1 MKRTL
6 SNEPSPNA
14 SQGEAIN
21 HTPNQANQANPPADN
36 GAGTIAPTVYTPP
49 GHDTTTEYPL
59 MAFDENAELPDWD
72 TFERMLPRTP
82 PVAVNRNTENMSHS
96 EVNED
101 EQSEEDQFD
110 DFPSLSDSETNSDEN
125 KSISPDR
132 PTDTAK
138 IVHFKCADLSKQL
151 EVCKQNRS
159 ITKLEIPG
167 IATGGLAGEIET
179 ENPEQ
184 ALKILSEFFKGP
196 QNIQSVCI
204 GLLEHTGLKC
214 DAQFLKILLD
224 APTVRELTIFAD
236 LEVYSSEDKK
246 SIRDL
251 IRENKTLKK
260 LFLNKIN
267 ATSNIQTL
275 LEALADNRSLELLS
289 IGGVL
294 PTGFGEI
301 LAAVLKSNKTLKHLM
316 LSTDF
321 DWESGF
327 EELSLAVQGLL
338 HNTSLESLDLAAP
351 YPFHPRRTNPQIF
364 KTLSQNYGL
373 KSLTLWH
380 LMYTDIGAHAAVAEL
395 IEKHP
400 TLSSIDVGDV
410 PINPKDWVSFL
421 AALKPNPR
429 LQHIGASWPFRPPG
443 PLVNNWNEFPSVIKF
458 LQTAVNFPNLTSVN
472 LGSVLVDVKL
482 IDFLEKQS
490 QLEKIYLG
498 ESGVEDHQL
507 QDRILNLVRNS
518 SRIKEFQLGG
528 DTGISRAEKK
538 FRAALNEALALNR
551 ELTSE
556 PKITAASEAMYK
568 LIEDEA
574 KRGGAQPLPS
584 LPLDVTKLLATAIA
598 RYVRPDRAKAIF
610 DELILHAP
618 ARR

>member
-21 HTPNQANQANPPADN
+21 QTPNQANQANPPADN

-49 GHDTTTEYPL
+49 GHDPTTEHPL

-96 EVNED
+96 EVSED
-101 EQSEEDQFD
+101 EQSEDDRFD

-125 KSISPDR
+125 KSIFPDR

-138 IVHFKCADLSKQL
+138 IVYFKCADLSKQL
-151 EVCKQNRS
+151 EVCKQDHS

-167 IATGGLAGEIET
+167 IGIGVLAGEIET
-179 ENPEQ
+179 ENPKQ
-184 ALKILSEFFKGP
+184 ALKILSEFFKVP

-260 LFLNKIN
+260 LFLNNIN
-267 ATSNIQTL
+267 ATSAIQTV
-275 LEALADNRSLELLS
+275 LEALADNRSLELLA

-294 PTGFGEI
+294 PTGFGAI

-316 LSTDF
+316 LRTDF
-321 DWESGF
+321 DWQSGF

-338 HNTSLESLDLAAP
+338 HNTTLESLDLAAP

-373 KSLTLWH
+373 KSLTLPKPV
-380 LMYTDIGAHAAVAEL
+380 LMYVDAHDSLAEL
-395 IEKHP
+395 IGKHP
-400 TLSSIDVGDV
+400 TLRSVDVGSL
-410 PINPKDWVSFL
+410 PMETKDRVSFL
-421 AALKPNPR
+421 SALKPNPR
-429 LQHIGASWPFRPPG
+429 LQHIGGSWVIPRPG
-443 PLVNNWNEFPSVIKF
+443 PWSNNWNEFASVIKF

-482 IDFLEKQS
+482 IDFLEKDS

-551 ELTSE
+551 ALTSE

-568 LIEDEA
+568 LIEGEA

-584 LPLDVTKLLATAIA
+584 LPLDVTNLLATAIA